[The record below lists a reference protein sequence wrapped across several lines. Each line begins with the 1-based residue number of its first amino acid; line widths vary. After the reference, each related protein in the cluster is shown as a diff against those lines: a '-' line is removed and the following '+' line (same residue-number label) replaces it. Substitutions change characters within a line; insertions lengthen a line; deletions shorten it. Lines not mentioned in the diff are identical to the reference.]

1 MAKKEIM
8 NACHLYPMPL
18 VLIGAKHEG
27 RVNFMPAAFCGIL
40 NINPPIVA
48 LGLSKMHFTSRGIEE
63 NGVFSI
69 NLPSVEMVE
78 ATDYCGV
85 VSGHKVDKSGLFK
98 VFYGK
103 LETAPMIEE
112 CRLNMECKLIQKIV
126 LGVDTAYVGEIV
138 ATYCEDKYMDGK
150 MPDIAK
156 LNPLIF
162 SMGDNSYWSIG
173 KNVGKAWSIGKSY
186 K

>member
-1 MAKKEIM
+1 M
-8 NACHLYPMPL
+8 
-18 VLIGAKHEG
+18 
-27 RVNFMPAAFCGIL
+27 
-40 NINPPIVA
+40 
-48 LGLSKMHFTSRGIEE
+48 EE

-112 CRLNMECKLIQKIV
+112 CRLNMECKLVQKV
-126 LGVDTAYVGEIV
+126 ALGVDTPI
-138 ATYCEDKYMDGK
+138 
-150 MPDIAK
+150 
-156 LNPLIF
+156 
-162 SMGDNSYWSIG
+162 
-173 KNVGKAWSIGKSY
+173 
-186 K
+186 